1 MINLQVLKLLWR
13 SHDIR
18 KRILVVLGII
28 IIFRVLAHVPV
39 PVADPATL
47 SEFLRNLFES
57 NRLLAFV
64 DLFSGGALANF
75 SIVLMGLGPYINA
88 SIIMQLATQVIPSL
102 KELQKEG
109 EQGRAK
115 INQYTRLLTLPLAI
129 AQSIGTIFFIRRLS
143 TQLGQVDVIGHPKLG
158 QWLMMIAVITA
169 GSMLL
174 MWLGELISANGIG
187 NGISLLIFAGI
198 VVSLPSMA
206 GQFWELVRTDPS
218 KVLTLVGFV
227 GAALASIYL
236 IVKLNEGQRTIR
248 VSYAKRIQGARA
260 YGGVE
265 SILPIRVL
273 TAGVVPIIFAVA
285 FLSVPT
291 FLAQVFSGA
300 KSSWL
305 ASLAADLTVWFQPN
319 HLIYTVAYFLLV
331 VAFTFFYTGVVFNA
345 KDIAE
350 NLQKQGGFIPGIRP
364 GNQTAIYLKRIVN
377 RINLF
382 GAVSL
387 ATIAILPF
395 IGERLTGS
403 SFLTFGGTGV
413 LIVVSVA
420 IETLRQLESQAVT
433 TAYR

>member
-1 MINLQVLKLLWR
+1 MMNWGTIKLIWR
-13 SHDIR
+13 SADIR
-18 KRILVVLGII
+18 KRMLVVLAII
-28 IIFRVLAHVPV
+28 VIFRILAHVPV
-39 PVADPATL
+39 PVSDPATL
-47 SEFLRNLFES
+47 SDFLRNLFES

-88 SIIMQLATQVIPSL
+88 SIIMQLATQVVPSL

-109 EQGRAK
+109 EQGRQK
-115 INQYTRLLTLPLAI
+115 INQYTRLLTVPLAI

-143 TQLGQVDVIGHPKLG
+143 TQVGQVDVIGQPRLA
-158 QWLMMIAVITA
+158 QWVMMIAIITA
-169 GSMLL
+169 GSLLL
-174 MWLGELISANGIG
+174 MWLGELISAGGIG

-198 VVSLPSMA
+198 VVQLPTMA
-206 GQFWELVRTDPS
+206 GQFWELVSTDPS
-218 KVLTLVGFV
+218 KVITLIGFV
-227 GAALASIYL
+227 VAALAVVYA

-291 FLAQVFSGA
+291 FLGQLFSGA
-300 KSSWL
+300 NSQWL
-305 ASLAADLTVWFQPN
+305 ADLARNLTLWFQPS
-319 HLIYTVAYFLLV
+319 HLIYSLAYFLLV

-387 ATIAILPF
+387 GTIAILPF

-403 SFLTFGGTGV
+403 TFLTFGGTGI